1 MHWDEIEHVFVE
13 INGLSLW
20 SHIGHEHRWSKQRP
34 RSECVT
40 TSSKQTVDW
49 NSFNEETKSVNL
61 TETGK
66 WKQIIVAQFG
76 CAFSL
81 SRAWGWK
88 PHHHKQAATQQKDV
102 SDSVVPEES
111 PKKRGA
117 CFLLCMHSS
126 HVHVVKTLQN
136 AKNNSHENWE
146 ISGLLI
152 EKNTRSF
159 KTFPTNAITAVCAKW
174 EFSLSNIH
182 VKDGVKNLA
191 ESPYKISIQHVSI
204 QHLTQNLMKT
214 KENMFSA
221 SLHKI
226 LQQNVNSPFWSTS
239 EIAWFCIKLFI

>member
-1 MHWDEIEHVFVE
+1 MHWDEIEHVSGE

-20 SHIGHEHRWSKQRP
+20 SHIGHEHRWSEQRP

-61 TETGK
+61 TESGK

-88 PHHHKQAATQQKDV
+88 PHHHKQGATQQKDV

-126 HVHVVKTLQN
+126 HVHVVKTFFDINLRQ
-136 AKNNSHENWE
+136 SH
-146 ISGLLI
+146 
-152 EKNTRSF
+152 TV
-159 KTFPTNAITAVCAKW
+159 ITC
-174 EFSLSNIH
+174 
-182 VKDGVKNLA
+182 
-191 ESPYKISIQHVSI
+191 Q
-204 QHLTQNLMKT
+204 
-214 KENMFSA
+214 
-221 SLHKI
+221 
-226 LQQNVNSPFWSTS
+226 LQQHF
-239 EIAWFCIKLFI
+239 